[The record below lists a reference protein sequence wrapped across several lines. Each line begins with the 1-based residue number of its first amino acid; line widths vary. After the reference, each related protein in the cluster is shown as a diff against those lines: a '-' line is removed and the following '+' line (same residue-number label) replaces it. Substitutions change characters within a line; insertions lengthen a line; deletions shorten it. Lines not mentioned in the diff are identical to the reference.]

1 MTEEFKCDSDRQP
14 FAFYEK
20 NNKIIYMINEYKNQ
34 TVVYCI
40 NLTSKGYA
48 HAFQQ
53 IICNFNSF
61 AISAL
66 PVEYLDNVEISKY
79 KEKLFINY

>member
-20 NNKIIYMINEYKNQ
+20 INKIIYMINEYKNE

-40 NLTSKGYA
+40 NLTSKGGA
-48 HAFQQ
+48 HVFQQ
-53 IICNFNSF
+53 FLCNFNSF

-79 KEKLFINY
+79 KEELFINY